1 MNNILPALSL
11 SFLHP
16 CIHVDQIIFEN
27 GKLIIYCLFIN
38 KNRSDKF
45 FLDFGSVPPL
55 ILRVI
60 YIWII
65 SCKCPKVCQHL
76 ANNIFLN
83 HFSYISRIF
92 LFVLRLKYSS
102 DIFWYR
108 FWLFYA
114 NISRF
119 AGSLGRECKSMKYF
133 PSFEPIQIF
142 LRRRYKFK
150 FQS

>member
-1 MNNILPALSL
+1 M
-11 SFLHP
+11 
-16 CIHVDQIIFEN
+16 DQIIFEN
-27 GKLIIYCLFIN
+27 GKLIIYCLFLN

-102 DIFWYR
+102 DIFDIDFDYSMQ
-108 FWLFYA
+108 
-114 NISRF
+114 ISRGLL
-119 AGSLGRECKSMKYF
+119 AASAENVNL
-133 PSFEPIQIF
+133 
-142 LRRRYKFK
+142 
-150 FQS
+150 